1 MSGPT
6 TSCRTAPTT
15 DDSRR
20 LLCVVDEYTRAGLAI
35 VVAPRLRADDVLA
48 CRTQLFV
55 VPGPPTS
62 LRSDN
67 GPEFT
72 AHAVRSWLP
81 RVGVTTLFIQPGS
94 PWENGSGESFNSKL
108 RDECL
113 NGEIFTTLAEA
124 KVLIA
129 RWRREYNEQR
139 PHSAL
144 GYRPPPPTIE
154 ARPAVGLQELPPMTA
169 LTSNVVQRWG
179 AGHTFRRRKAAFS
192 LSPWLVARDLDG
204 APRFCQGTAR
214 ACCQGVHGVL
224 QPRPAT
230 LDVAVRVAGQAACHQ
245 GIRVERRGGGDHG
258 EHEGEHAS
266 MHVPHGGRR
275 ADGFGLPVG
284 IPQYLPLPR
293 PGHAA
298 VGKARLAQKG
308 GVGFDREGGDRWGP
322 LLQRLD
328 KPGRRRGRR
337 RRLSRGS
344 GSAAKHDESDQRTE
358 QRRES
363 GNSAAARSRPL
374 DHSGD
379 PFLFRP
385 RNRACTR
392 GARISAG
399 GPYPRTDSAGSHE
412 W

>member
-1 MSGPT
+1 MHVRTVVPVSERRA
-6 TSCRTAPTT
+6 CRVLAQPRSTQRRPAHHAGAAVRALYGSRRIMALLRAEGWRVNHKRVERLWRREGLRVPAKPPRRRRLWLADGTIT
-15 DDSRR
+15 RRRATRPNHVWSYDFVPDRTHDGRSRR
-20 LLCVVDEYTRAGLAI
+20 LLCVVDEYTRACLAI

-55 VPGPPTS
+55 AHGPPTS

-72 AHAVRSWLP
+72 AHAVRSWLL
-81 RVGVTTLFIQPGS
+81 RVGVTTLFIQPVS

-192 LSPWLVARDLDG
+192 LSPWLVAREMDG
-204 APRFCQGTAR
+204 APRFRQGRCAR
-214 ACCQGVHGVL
+214 
-224 QPRPAT
+224 R
-230 LDVAVRVAGQAACHQ
+230 
-245 GIRVERRGGGDHG
+245 
-258 EHEGEHAS
+258 
-266 MHVPHGGRR
+266 
-275 ADGFGLPVG
+275 
-284 IPQYLPLPR
+284 LPR
-293 PGHAA
+293 RPGRPETAPGHA
-298 VGKARLAQKG
+298 GRG
-308 GVGFDREGGDRWGP
+308 GEGRRPGCLPPGH
-322 LLQRLD
+322 
-328 KPGRRRGRR
+328 PGRTTRWR
-337 RRLSRGS
+337 
-344 GSAAKHDESDQRTE
+344 
-358 QRRES
+358 
-363 GNSAAARSRPL
+363 RSR
-374 DHSGD
+374 
-379 PFLFRP
+379 
-385 RNRACTR
+385 RA
-392 GARISAG
+392 
-399 GPYPRTDSAGSHE
+399 
-412 W
+412 